1 MRKLRIAPDIL
12 LPRAVEKKKTENN
25 TLNNKI
31 SRKTEARRGSLL
43 RLFVYPGFMT
53 NVLDKKW
60 EFCNV
65 INQKKR
71 VHQFEKIL
79 EFLLQ
84 REGKYGILCIISI
97 V

>member
-1 MRKLRIAPDIL
+1 M
-12 LPRAVEKKKTENN
+12 
-25 TLNNKI
+25 
-31 SRKTEARRGSLL
+31 L

-53 NVLDKKW
+53 NVLDKKR